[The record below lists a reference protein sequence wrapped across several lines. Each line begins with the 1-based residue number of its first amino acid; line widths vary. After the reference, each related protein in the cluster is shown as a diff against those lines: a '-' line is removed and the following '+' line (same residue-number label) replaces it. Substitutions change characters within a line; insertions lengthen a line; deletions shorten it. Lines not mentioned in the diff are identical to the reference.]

1 MNDSH
6 DRTLETTAA
15 DAVAASEALLVA
27 GDVFFTAKLR
37 DTLKHLGI
45 AARSVRTDADLE
57 AALAA
62 SKPRLIIVDLAAQG
76 LDAVAA
82 VRRMKSE
89 GGATG
94 AIPMIA
100 FAGHVAAERLAAASA
115 AGADRVVTNGQI
127 SSNLPGL
134 LADLGVIA

>member
-1 MNDSH
+1 M
-6 DRTLETTAA
+6 
-15 DAVAASEALLVA
+15 SEALLIA

-45 AARSVRTDADLE
+45 GARSARTDAEVD
-57 AALAA
+57 AALAEA
-62 SKPRLIIVDLAAQG
+62 PPQLIIVDLGARG

-82 VRRMKSE
+82 VQRIKGS
-89 GGATG
+89 ADAAG

-100 FAGHVAAERLAAASA
+100 FAGHVAVDRLTAAQA

-127 SSNLPGL
+127 SSNLPGI
-134 LADLGVIA
+134 LADLGVTGG

>member
-1 MNDSH
+1 MSDFQ
-6 DRTLETTAA
+6 DRALETGAA
-15 DAVAASEALLVA
+15 DSVTAPEALLVA
-27 GDVFFTAKLR
+27 GDIFFTAKLR

-45 AARSVRTDADLE
+45 AARTARTDAEVD

-62 SKPRLIIVDLAAQG
+62 SSPRLIIVDLGAQG

-82 VRRMKSE
+82 VRRVKGG

-94 AIPMIA
+94 RIPMIA
-100 FAGHVAAERLAAASA
+100 FAGHVAVERLEAAHA

-134 LADLGVIA
+134 LADLGVIG

>member
-1 MNDSH
+1 MSDAP
-6 DRTLETTAA
+6 DRALGTAAA
-15 DAVAASEALLVA
+15 DAVAPPEALLVA
-27 GDVFFTAKLR
+27 GDIFFTAKLR

-45 AARSVRTDADLE
+45 AARSARTDAEVDQ
-57 AALAA
+57 ALAE
-62 SKPRLIIVDLAAQG
+62 SKPRLIIVDLGAQG

-82 VRRMKSE
+82 VRRVKGG
-89 GGATG
+89 GGAAG
-94 AIPMIA
+94 SIPMIA
-100 FAGHVAAERLAAASA
+100 FAGHVAVDRLTAAQA